1 MYATRRL
8 GTKMPYLHNEMGHC
22 SLLKNFQ
29 TIIVVKISIA
39 GFYAELY
46 RTGP

>member
-29 TIIVVKISIA
+29 PIIVVKISIA